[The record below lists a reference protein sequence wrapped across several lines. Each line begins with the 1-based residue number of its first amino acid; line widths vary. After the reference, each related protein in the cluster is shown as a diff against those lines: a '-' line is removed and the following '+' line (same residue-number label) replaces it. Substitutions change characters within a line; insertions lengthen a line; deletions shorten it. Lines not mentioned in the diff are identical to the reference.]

1 MIERNSLSQI
11 VVARID
17 LKVSRT
23 RRGWGYRYSRQH
35 IRETGVVINGR
46 TREEGW
52 LLDALTRY

>member
-23 RRGWGYRYSRQH
+23 RRGWSYRYSRQH
-35 IRETGVVINGR
+35 IRASWSMGELERKDGSSMR
-46 TREEGW
+46 
-52 LLDALTRY
+52 